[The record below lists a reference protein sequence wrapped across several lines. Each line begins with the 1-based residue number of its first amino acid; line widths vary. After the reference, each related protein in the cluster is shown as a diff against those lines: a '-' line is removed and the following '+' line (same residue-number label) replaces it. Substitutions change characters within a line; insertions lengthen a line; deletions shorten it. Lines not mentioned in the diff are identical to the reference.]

1 MGTSGQFS
9 KGKKSSKA
17 PAEKDF
23 AEFDGQQMEGEVTS
37 FKGQWGWVACPSFS
51 SDLFAHVDDLAPGL
65 KSLKVG
71 DTVSFTVGQKDDGKW
86 RALDITVTGEAP
98 PKKQKVGA
106 APKRGPEK
114 GYEKV
119 EGQVLEGTVVA
130 WKDKWGWVNAGE
142 GFDGGLFAHIDDVV
156 EGQLSKN
163 CAVSFTVGQ
172 DEKGRWRAREISVV

>member
-51 SDLFAHVDDLAPGL
+51 SDLFAHADDLAPGL

-71 DTVSFTVGQKDDGKW
+71 DTVSFVVGQKDDGKW
-86 RALDITVTGEAP
+86 RALDINVTGEAP
-98 PKKQKVGA
+98 RKKQKVG
-106 APKRGPEK
+106 KTTPEINK
-114 GYEKV
+114 GFDKV
-119 EGQVLEGTVVA
+119 EGQVLKGTVA
-130 WKDKWGWVNAGE
+130 SWKGKWGWISAGE
-142 GFDGGLFAHIDDVV
+142 EFDGDLFAHTTDVTDGELS
-156 EGQLSKN
+156 EGLE
-163 CAVSFTVGQ
+163 VSF
-172 DEKGRWRAREISVV
+172 